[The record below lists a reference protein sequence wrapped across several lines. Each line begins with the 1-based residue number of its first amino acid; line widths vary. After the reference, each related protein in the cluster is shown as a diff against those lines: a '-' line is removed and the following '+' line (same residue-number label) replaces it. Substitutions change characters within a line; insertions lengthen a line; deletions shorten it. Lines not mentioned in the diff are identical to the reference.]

1 MGRLGL
7 EPRTTGLTCRTGF
20 HRPPA
25 RRAGVAVWTIS
36 SPSAEPG
43 RVGGVWPLR
52 ALPPWR
58 GCLLIAQSPW
68 IFTVTG
74 TRGSQ
79 GVPAN
84 SRRRTSDLSTSAPLL
99 KSLALP
105 IELTALPAVYG

>member
-25 RRAGVAVWTIS
+25 RGAGVAVWTIS

-52 ALPPWR
+52 ALPPVAGLPADR
-58 GCLLIAQSPW
+58 PIPGDFHHDGYSGAL
-68 IFTVTG
+68 
-74 TRGSQ
+74 RGSQ
-79 GVPAN
+79 QIAADELAI
-84 SRRRTSDLSTSAPLL
+84 SR
-99 KSLALP
+99 LAL
-105 IELTALPAVYG
+105 LC